1 MSKRGQNARIL
12 TVHAGTDAVA
22 KHGNQVNDFY
32 LGMYGLLAG
41 LGLIGLMGSAWIFL
55 LKVVPKSAS
64 VLHERLLKTV
74 MAAPLSFFTSTD
86 TGITT
91 NR

>member
-1 MSKRGQNARIL
+1 ML
-12 TVHAGTDAVA
+12 TIHAGTDAVA
-22 KHGNQVNDFY
+22 KHGNEVNDFY
-32 LGMYGLLAG
+32 LGMYGLLAS